1 MARGK
6 IKTTAEKLEEI
17 SGKIENLELQLKELK
32 AQKKELEA
40 KREKEEQDEILDLI
54 KKSGKSFDEI
64 RNILS

>member
-32 AQKKELEA
+32 AQK
-40 KREKEEQDEILDLI
+40 REGFYGI
-54 KKSGKSFDEI
+54 
-64 RNILS
+64 N